1 MDRRAGRQGK
11 LVMSNTPPLNS
22 ADQRSSARDQLGRFG
37 AGNPGRTPGS
47 KNVVSRAALTAV
59 QNLSSLAVM
68 KLRERIDAG
77 DMPAIRLCLEFT
89 LPRGGRT
96 IDLDTANPM
105 AWADAMAEGEIS
117 PTEAATA
124 AQALVRLSEVAEIEE
139 LRRRI
144 DELESALPARQR

>member
-1 MDRRAGRQGK
+1 MDRSAWGQGD
-11 LVMSNTPPLNS
+11 LVMSETPPIIPV
-22 ADQRSSARDQLGRFG
+22 DQRSAARDQLGRFG
-37 AGNPGRTPGS
+37 PGNPGRTPGS
-47 KNVVSRAALTAV
+47 KNAVSRAALTAV

-77 DMPAIRLCLEFT
+77 DMQAIRLCLEFT

-144 DELESALPARQR
+144 DELETALPARQR

>member
-1 MDRRAGRQGK
+1 
-11 LVMSNTPPLNS
+11 
-22 ADQRSSARDQLGRFG
+22 
-37 AGNPGRTPGS
+37 
-47 KNVVSRAALTAV
+47 
-59 QNLSSLAVM
+59 M

-77 DMPAIRLCLEFT
+77 DMQAIRLCLEFT

-144 DELESALPARQR
+144 DELETALPPRQR

>member
-1 MDRRAGRQGK
+1 MTDYPQNPAT
-11 LVMSNTPPLNS
+11 SWEP
-22 ADQRSSARDQLGRFG
+22 QRDGGGRFL
-37 AGNPGRTPGS
+37 PGQGGRPRGT
-47 KNVVSRAALTAV
+47 KNVVSRNTLTAV
-59 QNLSSLAVM
+59 QSLSSLAVM
-68 KLRERIDAG
+68 KLRERIEAG
-77 DMPAIRLCLEFT
+77 DMQAIRLCLECT

-144 DELESALPARQR
+144 DELETALPARQR